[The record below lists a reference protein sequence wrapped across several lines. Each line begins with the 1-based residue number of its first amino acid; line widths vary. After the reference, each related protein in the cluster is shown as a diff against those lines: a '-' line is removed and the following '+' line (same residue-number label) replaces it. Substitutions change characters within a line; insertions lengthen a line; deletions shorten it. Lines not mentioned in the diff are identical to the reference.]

1 MLVILKESIRTLGKF
16 GEVIKVKPGYARN
29 FLFPQKKAVRATKEN
44 LKNLEKES
52 LLLEEE
58 DKKKLNLAK
67 EIALSLHDK
76 FIILVKQASE
86 DGRIFG
92 SVTTREIAK
101 ALLQEGC
108 TVDHRSLFFDGVN
121 IKSLGEYQVN
131 LGLHSEVVV
140 QIAVHVVKS
149 ETDAVELRKV
159 KSQNQK
165 EIKQGENTEADDS
178 SL

>member
-16 GEVIKVKPGYARN
+16 GEVVKVKPGYARN

-44 LKNLEKES
+44 LQKLEEES
-52 LLLEEE
+52 SLLEEE

-67 EIALSLHDK
+67 EVASSLHDK
-76 FIILVKQASE
+76 FVVLVKQASE

-108 TVDHRSLFFDGVN
+108 TVDHRSLFFNGVN
-121 IKSLGEYQVN
+121 IRSLGEYQVN

-149 ETDAVELRKV
+149 ETDAVELRKI

-165 EIKQGENTEADDS
+165 QEEDTEANDS

>member
-16 GEVIKVKPGYARN
+16 GEVVKVKPGYARN
-29 FLFPQKKAVRATKEN
+29 FLFPQKQAVRATKEN
-44 LKNLEKES
+44 LQKLEEES
-52 LLLEEE
+52 SLLEEE

-67 EIALSLHDK
+67 EVALSLHDK
-76 FIILVKQASE
+76 FVVLVKQASE

-108 TVDHRSLFFDGVN
+108 TVDHRSLFFNGVN
-121 IKSLGEYQVN
+121 IRSLGEYQVN

-149 ETDAVELRKV
+149 ETDAVELRKI

-165 EIKQGENTEADDS
+165 QEEDTEANDS